1 MRIKWFKLEIF
12 MAINRGSASNW
23 AEVVFS
29 KHFTAVSQVD
39 RTEPSGSLTLDM
51 NPIDPSSV
59 LFTVSPP
66 QSVISIYYDLNLGWD
81 WCQVL

>member
-1 MRIKWFKLEIF
+1 
-12 MAINRGSASNW
+12 MAMKRGSWSKW

-29 KHFTAVSQVD
+29 KHFTVVSQVD
-39 RTEPSGSLTLDM
+39 RTDPSGSLTLDM
-51 NPIDPSSV
+51 NPIEPSSV
-59 LFTVSPP
+59 LFIALAP